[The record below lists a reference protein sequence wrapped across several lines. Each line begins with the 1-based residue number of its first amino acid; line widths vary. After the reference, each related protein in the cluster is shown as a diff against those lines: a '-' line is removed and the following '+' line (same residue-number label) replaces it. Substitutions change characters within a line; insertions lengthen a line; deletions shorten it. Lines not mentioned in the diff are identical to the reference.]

1 MTSPSQLETVQKEID
16 DVKAEILETM
26 EALAAAQCDAD
37 VHFLRKKEE
46 QLRKEK
52 EQLRKEK
59 EQLREKEIILLQ
71 GQASGE
77 HCLPC
82 YLLLGCLHTVGVC
95 PWLEGLL
102 LMLGHF
108 ELGYIVS
115 EHIQCIPLGSSVASM
130 QPLGFFQGLRGCC

>member
-1 MTSPSQLETVQKEID
+1 MTSPSQLETVQKDID
-16 DVKAEILETM
+16 DVKAEILGTM

-37 VHFLRKKEE
+37 VHFLRKKGE
-46 QLRKEK
+46 QLRKK
-52 EQLRKEK
+52 E

-82 YLLLGCLHTVGVC
+82 YLLPGCLHTVGLC

>member
-16 DVKAEILETM
+16 DVKAEILGTM
-26 EALAAAQCDAD
+26 EAHAAAQCDAD
-37 VHFLRKKEE
+37 VHFLRKKGE
-46 QLRKEK
+46 QLRKK
-52 EQLRKEK
+52 E

-82 YLLLGCLHTVGVC
+82 YLLPGCLHTVGLC